1 MASTTASASASSGSA
16 SPARP
21 ASPAG
26 LASPSVSRPAS
37 PSGSGS
43 WGSISVSGV
52 ASSSIWASPSPSV
65 QASPSASGP
74 ASPSS
79 DASSVSGTVPASGF
93 PSIWDSLSRWGYPTV
108 WGSPATWSSLPGTL
122 TGYATGPGNSPA
134 HIRARERR
142 RLRDAAAFLPGSRP
156 ALLTLPAEIRNKI
169 YEQVLVADGPI
180 TPVERNAQV
189 SPQLLRVN
197 KQIYAEARGI
207 LYGDNVF
214 ALDEPSGRAPL
225 EFLEKIGPDNA
236 ALVRAMRIRT
246 PRVKDNEA
254 VDLEAEVDPID
265 VETLTMIR
273 LSCLSLKWLYL
284 AVFRFTREEV
294 TLYVSRPDPS
304 QCMVSV
310 RGAAAMNTHLVDI
323 AFRAKIVVET
333 CSRCHN
339 TPVEE
344 LEFPRRY
351 GWHPVDVTCERC
363 GDQGFS
369 LQFTP
374 PTRFLSPV
382 QSPPEPPF
390 EERPPN
396 EPLWELMSGQS
407 VDPFTVDFD
416 LFLDPDNDLDG
427 AILQAFGGLGG

>member
-16 SPARP
+16 SPACP

-37 PSGSGS
+37 RSTSPSPSVPASPSPSGS
-43 WGSISVSGV
+43 WGSISVSGI
-52 ASSSIWASPSPSV
+52 ASSSVWASPSPSV
-65 QASPSASGP
+65 PASPSA
-74 ASPSS
+74 
-79 DASSVSGTVPASGF
+79 DASSVSGTVAASGF
-93 PSIWDSLSRWGYPTV
+93 PSVWD
-108 WGSPATWSSLPGTL
+108 SPATWSSLPGTP
-122 TGYATGPGNSPA
+122 TGYATGPGDSPT

-156 ALLTLPAEIRNKI
+156 TLLTLPAEIRNLI

-180 TPVERNAQV
+180 TPVKRNAHV

-197 KQIYAEARGI
+197 KQIYEEARGI

-225 EFLEKIGPDNA
+225 DFLENIGPDNA

-246 PRVKDNEA
+246 PRVKDDEA

-294 TLYVSRPDPS
+294 ALYVSRPDPS

-323 AFRAKIVVET
+323 AFRAKIVIET

-339 TPVEE
+339 APVEE
-344 LEFPRRY
+344 LEFLRRY
-351 GWHPVDVTCERC
+351 GWHPVDVTCGRC
-363 GDQGFS
+363 GDQRFS
-369 LQFTP
+369 LQFAP

-396 EPLWELMSGQS
+396 EPLWEFMSGQS
-407 VDPFTVDFD
+407 VDPFAVDFD

-427 AILQAFGGLGG
+427 AIFPAFGGLGE